1 MLIHTAKPPM
11 GWNTWNVYLGVPDE
25 SILKKSAEYMSRNLL
40 GSGYEYFVIDAL
52 WYCNDTTGEW
62 SFDEYGILQ
71 PDRQKFPNGM
81 LSFSEYV
88 HSLGLKFG
96 IHMMRGIHTH
106 VINQGCKIKGTE
118 VSVDDIIDYD
128 SPCSWSDKNGWYGIK
143 TDSPYAQSWY
153 DGIVSQFAEWQV
165 DFIKYDDLGSPI
177 KKKDIIFIEN
187 AINKCG
193 RDMVLSLSPG
203 NRAQTADAGFYS
215 AHSTMWRITGDF
227 WDDQKNFTRCFD
239 KLAEWN
245 KYISLGGWP
254 DADMLP
260 LGRICENP
268 HVSGDVPR
276 ICRFTF
282 DEIKSLMTL
291 FSIAKSPLFLTC
303 SLLRNPDDF
312 LSVQTQPDCI
322 YLNQHG
328 KPEILLADCETHIWH
343 SKAGETDYLAVFNRT
358 ESERNIEVVIP
369 KELSGKQAADVWSSE
384 ELPITLSKPIERVS
398 VPAHGVTLLK
408 CYENSIVINE

>member
-1 MLIHTAKPPM
+1 MLLHTEKPPM

-25 SILKKSAEYMSRNLL
+25 CILKKSAEYMSRNLL
-40 GSGYEYFVIDAL
+40 GAGYEYFVIDAL
-52 WYCNDTTGEW
+52 WYSNDTTGEW

-71 PDRQKFPNGM
+71 PDSRKFPNGM
-81 LSFSEYV
+81 PAFSDCV

-96 IHMMRGIHTH
+96 IHMMRGIHKH
-106 VINQGCKIKGTE
+106 VINQGCRIKGTE
-118 VSVDDIIDYD
+118 VSVDDIIDYG

-143 TDSPYAQSWY
+143 TDSPHAQSWY
-153 DGIVSQFAEWQV
+153 DAIVSQFAEWKV

-177 KKKDIIFIEN
+177 KKEEIIFIEN
-187 AINKCG
+187 AVNKCG

-203 NRAQTADAGFYS
+203 NHAETADAGFYS

-227 WDDQKNFTRCFD
+227 WDDQKNFKRCFD

-245 KYISLGGWP
+245 EYISLGGWP

-268 HVSGDVPR
+268 HESGDVPR
-276 ICRFTF
+276 ICRFTYE
-282 DEIKSLMTL
+282 EIKSLMTL

-303 SLLRNPDDF
+303 NLLRNPDDF

-328 KPEILLADCETHIWH
+328 NPEILLADSETHIWY
-343 SKAGETDYLAVFNRT
+343 SKAGNTDYLAVFNRT

-369 KELSGKQAADVWSSE
+369 KELAGKQAADVWNGE
-384 ELPITLSKPIERVS
+384 AAPITFCDAVMQFTVS
-398 VPAHGVTLLK
+398 AHGVMLLK